1 MFYLKSIRV
10 HSSAFTS
17 HILKVYLNVNKYIN
31 FHLIEAVMQNKASVM
46 EIKSQILMMF
56 KVISLAGNKNKM

>member
-1 MFYLKSIRV
+1 MRV

-17 HILKVYLNVNKYIN
+17 HILKVFSNVSKLYIN
-31 FHLIEAVMQNKASVM
+31 FHLIEVLIQNKASVT
-46 EIKSQILMMF
+46 EIKSQILIML